1 MSPLA
6 IAITLLVAFGVSCL
20 ATPGVSRVARALE
33 VVDRPNERKV
43 NRRENIPL
51 LGGLAVALGFFVGIA
66 AVVAFFTEGDP
77 YRGHLEGML
86 LGGLLILS
94 VGAFDDRFALGPKT
108 KLGVQLLAAAIAV
121 YYGFQIRQLTDPV
134 TRTPLPMPPWLMT
147 AVTMVWIVGITNAL
161 NLLDGLD
168 GLCTGVAAIIG
179 ATLTIICWQANAGLG
194 VAVGVAFVG
203 ALLGFLPYNF
213 SPARIFLGDTGALF
227 IGYVLSLL
235 AIEGYGQAQGSS
247 VLTFV
252 VPLLALAV
260 PIMDVGLSVLRRLRR
275 HAAVMQADR
284 SHIHHRLLESEGS
297 HRAAVLSLYFLTA
310 CFCVI
315 ALSFTRLQG
324 YVAIGFLAAVLA
336 LTFRLLRN
344 LGFFA
349 ESPAAASGEPP
360 ADAKGERG

>member
-1 MSPLA
+1 MSLLA
-6 IAITLLVAFGVSCL
+6 IAITLLVAFGVSWL
-20 ATPGVSRVARALE
+20 ATPGVSRLARALE

-43 NRRENIPL
+43 SRRENIPL

-66 AVVAFFTEGDP
+66 TVVSFFTEGDP
-77 YRGHLEGML
+77 YRGHLEGLL

-94 VGAFDDRFALGPKT
+94 IGAFDDRFALGPKT
-108 KLGVQLLAAAIAV
+108 KLLVQVLAAVIAI
-121 YYGFQIRQLTDPV
+121 YYGFRIRHITDPF
-134 TRTPLPMPPWLMT
+134 TRTAWQMPDWLMVVLSV
-147 AVTMVWIVGITNAL
+147 AWIVGITNAL

-179 ATLTIICWQANAGLG
+179 ATLTIICWQASALLG
-194 VAVGVAFVG
+194 VAVGTSFVG
-203 ALLGFLPYNF
+203 ALLGFLPHNF
-213 SPARIFLGDTGALF
+213 SPAKIFLGDTGALF

-235 AIEGYGQAQGSS
+235 AIEGYRQGSL
-247 VLTFV
+247 LTFV

-260 PIMDVGLSVLRRLRR
+260 PIIDVGLSVLRRLRR

-324 YVAIGFLAAVLA
+324 YVAIAFLAAVLA
-336 LTFRLLRN
+336 LTVRLLRN

-349 ESPAAASGEPP
+349 DTPGVAPGDPP
-360 ADAKGERG
+360 PPVEGGRP

>member
-1 MSPLA
+1 MSLPA
-6 IAITLLVAFGVSCL
+6 IVVPLLVAFGVAFA
-20 ATPGVSRVARALE
+20 ATPLVSRVAQALH
-33 VVDRPNERKV
+33 VIDRPNERKV
-43 NRRENIPL
+43 SRRENIPL
-51 LGGLAVALGFFVGIA
+51 LGGLAVAMGFFVGIA
-66 AVVAFFTEGDP
+66 IAVAFFTEGDP
-77 YRGHLEGML
+77 YRGHLEGLL

-94 VGAFDDRFALGPKT
+94 VGAFDDRYTLGPKT
-108 KLGVQLLAAAIAV
+108 KLGVQLLAAGIAV
-121 YYGFQIRQLTDPV
+121 YYGFEIRHITDPL
-134 TRTPLPMPPWLMT
+134 TRTAWMMPAWMMT
-147 AVTMVWIVGITNAL
+147 LLTMAWIVGITNAL

-179 ATLTIICWQANAGLG
+179 TTLTIICWQASVTLG
-194 VAVGVAFVG
+194 VVVGISFVG

-235 AIEGYGQAQGSS
+235 AIEGYRQGS

-275 HAAVMQADR
+275 HSAVMQADR

-315 ALSFTRLQG
+315 AISFTRLQG
-324 YVAIGFLAAVLA
+324 YAALGFLAAVLA

-349 ESPAAASGEPP
+349 ES
-360 ADAKGERG
+360 ERS

>member
-1 MSPLA
+1 MTPLA
-6 IAITLLVAFGVSCL
+6 IVIPLLVAFVVSFL
-20 ATPGVSRVARALE
+20 ATPGVSRIARALE
-33 VVDRPNERKV
+33 VIDRPNERKV
-43 NRRENIPL
+43 SRRENIPL

-66 AVVAFFTEGDP
+66 IAVSFFTEGDP
-77 YRGHLEGML
+77 YRGHLEGLL

-94 VGAFDDRFALGPKT
+94 VGAFDDRYTLGPKT
-108 KLGVQLLAAAIAV
+108 KLAVQVLAAAIAV
-121 YYGFQIRQLTDPV
+121 YYGFEIRHLTDPV
-134 TRTPLPMPPWLMT
+134 TRTAWLMPSWLMT
-147 AVTMVWIVGITNAL
+147 IVTMVWIVGITNAL

-179 ATLTIICWQANAGLG
+179 ATLTIICWQASQALG
-194 VAVGVAFVG
+194 VAVGVSFVG
-203 ALLGFLPYNF
+203 ALLGFLPHNF

-235 AIEGYGQAQGSS
+235 AIEGYRQGS
-247 VLTFV
+247 VLTFI

-275 HAAVMQADR
+275 HSAVMQADR

-349 ESPAAASGEPP
+349 ESPATTSPEPQGS
-360 ADAKGERG
+360 AGSERR

>member
-1 MSPLA
+1 MSLLA
-6 IAITLLVAFGVSCL
+6 IAIALLVAFGVAYA
-20 ATPGVSRVARALE
+20 ATPLVSRLARAFA

-43 NRRENIPL
+43 NRRANIPL

-66 AVVAFFTEGDP
+66 VAVAFFTEGEP
-77 YRGHLEGML
+77 YRGHLEGLL

-94 VGAFDDRFALGPKT
+94 VGAFDDRYTLGPWT
-108 KLGVQLLAAAIAV
+108 KLIVQVLAAAIAV
-121 YYGFQIRQLTDPV
+121 FYGFRIEHIADPV
-134 TRTPLPMPPWLMT
+134 TRTAWMLPSWLMT
-147 AVTMVWIVGITNAL
+147 LVSMLWIVGITNAL

-168 GLCTGVAAIIG
+168 GLATGVAAIIG
-179 ATLTIICWQANAGLG
+179 STLTIICWQGGAELG
-194 VAVGVAFVG
+194 VIAGMAFVG
-203 ALLGFLPYNF
+203 SLLGFLPRNF

-235 AIEGYGQAQGSS
+235 AIEGYRQGS

-260 PIMDVGLSVLRRLRR
+260 PIMDVGLSVLRRLRG
-275 HAAVMQADR
+275 HTAVMQADR
-284 SHIHHRLLESEGS
+284 LHIHHKLLESEGS
-297 HRAAVLSLYFLTA
+297 QRAAVLSLYFLTA

-315 ALSFTRLQG
+315 ALSFTKLQG
-324 YVAIGFLAAVLA
+324 YAAIGFLIAVLA

-349 ESPAAASGEPP
+349 DGESP
-360 ADAKGERG
+360 